1 MTLLQERRTPT
12 RVPEVTSRRSR
23 LTILATVVGLVG
35 LVAAIIGLWM
45 YYAPAAGTMTLLFW
59 EWSIAEMATAWPF
72 SLIIGGSVAVLA
84 ASAYGAFRVYD
95 ELRSDAYAITLS
107 LLAVASLAVAVFY
120 ALVWIF

>member
-12 RVPEVTSRRSR
+12 RAPEATARRSR
-23 LTILATVVGLVG
+23 LTIVAKVVGLVG
-35 LVAAIIGLWM
+35 LVAAILGVLM

-72 SLIIGGSVAVLA
+72 SLIIGGSVLVLA
-84 ASAYGAFRVYD
+84 TSAYGAVRVYD
-95 ELRSDAYAITLS
+95 EMRSNAYAITLS

-120 ALVWIF
+120 SLVWIF